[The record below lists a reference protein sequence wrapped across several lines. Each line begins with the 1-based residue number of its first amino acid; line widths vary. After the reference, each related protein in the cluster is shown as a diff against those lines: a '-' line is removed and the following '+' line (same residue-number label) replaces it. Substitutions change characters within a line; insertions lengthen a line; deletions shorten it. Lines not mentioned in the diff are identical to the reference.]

1 MSTGA
6 MAWPAGAWRAAA
18 ALLVATALAVAGAS
32 ARAHDGDEHE
42 GELDFT
48 RAPQGTMLWGTLA
61 KVGVWRSEGRLKR
74 TFTEPIRK
82 FDGKQVTLYGY
93 VTPVDGP
100 ADLHRMFLLSSQK
113 IACRGCA
120 KPVEPEGIVEVNLK
134 RPVALRKVAGP
145 SEVLAVRGKLE
156 LVTDDAKALI
166 YRLGDGEVVALRKAH
181 RR

>member
-1 MSTGA
+1 MRTVA
-6 MAWPAGAWRAAA
+6 ALLLAA
-18 ALLVATALAVAGAS
+18 ALALAGAS

-48 RAPQGTMLWGTLA
+48 RAPQGTLLWGTLA
-61 KVGVWRSEGRLKR
+61 KVGVWRSEGKLKR

-82 FDGKQVTLYGY
+82 FDGKQVTLFGY

-100 ADLHRMFLLSSQK
+100 ADLHRMFLLSSQR

-134 RPVALRKVAGP
+134 RPVALRKLAGP
-145 SEVLAVRGKLE
+145 SEVLALRGKLE

-166 YRLGDGEVVALRKAH
+166 YRLADSEVVALRKGRAH
-181 RR
+181 

>member
-1 MSTGA
+1 MRTVA
-6 MAWPAGAWRAAA
+6 ALLLAA
-18 ALLVATALAVAGAS
+18 ALALAGAS

-61 KVGVWRSEGRLKR
+61 KVGVWRSEGKLKR

-82 FDGKQVTLYGY
+82 FDGKQVTLFGY

-134 RPVALRKVAGP
+134 RSVALRKLAGP

-166 YRLGDGEVVALRKAH
+166 YRLADSEVVALRKGRAH
-181 RR
+181 